1 MRAAFWLDGWVP
13 SGPLATTMPELFSH
27 CSLQGASVRQ
37 VLDHGIDIILAL
49 RLSTVV
55 VA

>member
-1 MRAAFWLDGWVP
+1 MRAAFWLDWWVP

-37 VLDHGIDIILAL
+37 VLDHGIDIILAP